1 MQEIYGLHAI
11 PSSLGFAIS
20 KLPPFGRHR
29 RRARRWRP
37 EKQMAEPNL
46 GNRVAGNIVFFWVA
60 PVASFLFQCPQ
71 QTTKPTKKIMNKNHN
86 AAATQRHQNLAFFF
100 LCASHRSK
108 AVERTFEEVRSQRRE
123 KFMHCFQQ
131 VQITQPS
138 SEKTGGLGQG
148 GWQCFFFLWGK
159 IWWSSKWSQ
168 PHVVHLWYRN
178 ISPFQ
183 KNFQWYIFQ
192 NTSER
197 DSVLV
202 WGSEFDIHLL
212 VNMHTTHPGKLAW
225 QWTKTSNRRC
235 ISCHTWWF

>member
-148 GWQCFFFLWGK
+148 GWQCFFFCGGK
-159 IWWSSKWSQ
+159 FGDLQNDLNRMLCIYDTEIFLRFKRTFSDISSKTQANVTVFWFGDLSLTFICWLTCT
-168 PHVVHLWYRN
+168 PHTLEN
-178 ISPFQ
+178 
-183 KNFQWYIFQ
+183 
-192 NTSER
+192 
-197 DSVLV
+197 
-202 WGSEFDIHLL
+202 
-212 VNMHTTHPGKLAW
+212 
-225 QWTKTSNRRC
+225 
-235 ISCHTWWF
+235 